1 VSRKFLDQDE
11 FRRLAAEGRE
21 RGSAVMTPSARV
33 LRTVDDDNRIVRFV
47 FSDGSTDRMNDRIN
61 PDGWSL
67 GNYRANP
74 VVLFAHNSEAPPIGR
89 ARNVHSDGTRL
100 LGDVEFMPP
109 EISEFA
115 DSIYKMVRGG
125 YLKSGSVGFLPG
137 SYRFADDESR
147 PYGIDFTSGHELLEF
162 SIVPVPALPTALIDA
177 AAKGLIGNRDLALFR
192 EHARARTT
200 RSVGAPVV
208 AARPRSTLDYA
219 GTAHQR
225 RLQLDWAEANS
236 PEGRARRRRI
246 VQVRRHQASLLR

>member
-1 VSRKFLDQDE
+1 
-11 FRRLAAEGRE
+11 
-21 RGSAVMTPSARV
+21 MTPSARV

-162 SIVPVPALPTALIDA
+162 SIVPIPALPTALIDA

-192 EHARARTT
+192 EHARTT
-200 RSVGAPVV
+200 RSAGAPVV
-208 AARPRSTLDYA
+208 TARRPSSLDYA
-219 GTAHQR
+219 GTAAQR
-225 RLQLDWAEANS
+225 RQQLQWHEANS
-236 PEGRARRRRI
+236 PEAAARRQRAQERRLW
-246 VQVRRHQASLLR
+246 LLRHLHGARR